1 MEKLRRL
8 KTSSPRSP
16 HTSAQAW
23 GEAYGAAVFN
33 RRFFICI
40 FLLLAGGGDEM
51 ALGLALVESVVND
64 YMTVGHF
71 SYHVHF
77 VGYKNDC
84 G

>member
-16 HTSAQAW
+16 HTSVQAW
-23 GEAYGAAVFN
+23 GEAYGTAVKN

-40 FLLLAGGGDEM
+40 ILLLAGGGDEM
-51 ALGLALVESVVND
+51 ALGLALVEGVVND

-71 SYHVHF
+71 ANYVHF
-77 VGYKNDC
+77 VGYQNDC